1 MNKEQWTMVL
11 FVEGTTTNNNSS
23 IVVDRLIRRD
33 TENEKKRDPNFWRG
47 YRRMT
52 DDIIAHF
59 HARLQT

>member
-1 MNKEQWTMVL
+1 MDNGAVCRGYNIQQQQ
-11 FVEGTTTNNNSS
+11 SS

-33 TENEKKRDPNFWRG
+33 TENEKKRDPKFWRG